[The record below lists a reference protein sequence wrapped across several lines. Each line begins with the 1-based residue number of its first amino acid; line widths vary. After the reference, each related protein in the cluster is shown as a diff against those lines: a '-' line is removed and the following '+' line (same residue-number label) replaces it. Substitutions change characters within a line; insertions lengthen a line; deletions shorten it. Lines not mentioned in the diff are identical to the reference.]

1 MIFRNE
7 LEEIVMFLLMLLNR
21 GIIWI
26 FLVFLFKLNLR
37 LLEVLGYMNF
47 FMEFFICIL
56 SLYFEIF
63 FIIIKM

>member
-56 SLYFEIF
+56 SLYFEI
-63 FIIIKM
+63 IIKM

>member
-26 FLVFLFKLNLR
+26 FLVFLFNLNLR

-56 SLYFEIF
+56 SLYFEI
-63 FIIIKM
+63 IIKM